1 MPTTHLPV
9 LGFDVQRVVTPLEAA
24 DVDAD
29 WVRLVRDEADPE
41 QGRDPDDCT
50 PGAPRASAH
59 AAKAV
64 SERLAGRGTLSEA
77 RLPFTASFEEL
88 YAATADLLREAAAD
102 GDVQVNLAGAP
113 PQVAAAFYA
122 ARTALVDGGDLDRG
136 TVSLLTVPATGR
148 PDLAAIDDLRT
159 LVADVEAASD
169 AFAEFR
175 RVADGPAAAA
185 VAQPLRIALS
195 DLRDAL
201 AEASG
206 ESRPSRPNSRVRRP
220 AGARGAR
227 SGGDSPL
234 GAMSSYVGRAREQ
247 LADLVESE
255 APRPDPEDT
264 RDPNAVL
271 DALDEWLDAES
282 RLLASVEDDPHELV
296 ARFRTSCE
304 ARFGKFED
312 RATIELFESLDR
324 FEAHLDAYLDARSQL
339 SAAAGPV
346 AERTADLSERATA
359 AATTLSELDDS
370 GPATGESALELD
382 AHALSPLGDLEAAVL
397 SVLATGPPRSR
408 PRTRRA
414 VAAELRERAE
424 HHGIVAGA
432 RDEETWS
439 AFDSFCVGVARDS
452 VAGDRFEKRLS
463 NALAPRLDVAV
474 EGLAANGFV
483 TARERERGR
492 DALEPTDAG
501 RLWASTTDWES
512 FRETVV
518 DDLLRDCVERDE
530 GVADA

>member
-1 MPTTHLPV
+1 MPTTHLSV
-9 LGFDVQRVVTPLEAA
+9 LGLDVQRVVTPLEAA
-24 DVDAD
+24 VADAD
-29 WVRLVRDEADPE
+29 RVRLVRDEADPE
-41 QGRDPDDCT
+41 QGRDPDDCA

-64 SERLAGRGTLSEA
+64 TERLAGRNAVDEA

-88 YAATADLLREAAAD
+88 YAATTDLLRGAAAD

-122 ARTALVDGGDLDRG
+122 ARTALVDGGELDRG
-136 TVSLLTVPATGR
+136 TVSLLTIPATDR
-148 PDLAAIDDLRT
+148 LDLAAIDDLRS
-159 LVADVEAASD
+159 LVGDVEAASD
-169 AFAEFR
+169 AFDEFR
-175 RVADGPAAAA
+175 RVSDGPAAAA
-185 VAQPLRIALS
+185 VARPLRIALS

-201 AEASG
+201 ADASG
-206 ESRPSRPNSRVRRP
+206 ESRPNSRAGRT

-227 SGGDSPL
+227 SGSDSPL

-271 DALDEWLDAES
+271 DALDVWLDGES

-312 RATIELFESLDR
+312 RATVELFESLDR

-346 AERTADLSERATA
+346 AERTTELSERAAA
-359 AATTLSELDDS
+359 AATSLSALDDS
-370 GPATGESALELD
+370 GPTTGESALELD
-382 AHALSPLGDLEAAVL
+382 GHALSPLGDLEAAVL
-397 SVLATGPPRSR
+397 SVLAAGPPRSR
-408 PRTRRA
+408 PRTRRG

-474 EGLAANGFV
+474 EGLTANGFV
-483 TARERERGR
+483 TTRERERGR

-512 FRETVV
+512 FRETVI